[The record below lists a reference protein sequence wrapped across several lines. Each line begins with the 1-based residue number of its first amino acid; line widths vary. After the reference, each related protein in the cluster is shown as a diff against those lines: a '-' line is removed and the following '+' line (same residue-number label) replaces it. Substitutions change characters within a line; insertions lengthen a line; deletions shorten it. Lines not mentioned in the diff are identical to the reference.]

1 MKQQK
6 KKLSK
11 SSKRKNSF
19 LIIGLFFLGF
29 VIALY
34 PISAQIYNIY
44 LQHQKITTFEKK
56 IKELTPE
63 VISRRMKLANIYN
76 ESLVG
81 GTQLDVSDPF
91 IALQKEAR
99 DEYARMLE
107 VEEMIGSISIPK
119 IDVELPIYAGT
130 SEDILQRGAGH
141 LEGSSLPVGGKSTR
155 AVITAHR
162 GLPQARLFTELNKLK
177 KNDVFYIT
185 NIKETLAYKVESIQ
199 VIEPDEVSALSIQ
212 EGRDLVTLLSCTP
225 YMINSHRLLVTG
237 HRIAYNDKN
246 AKKERKNAETNLLL
260 KIIIII
266 SIIFILLFLVY
277 RYFRKKLDFKKWKN

>member
-11 SSKRKNSF
+11 RSKRKNSF

-162 GLPQARLFTELNKLK
+162 GLPQARLFTELDKLK

>member
-1 MKQQK
+1 
-6 KKLSK
+6 
-11 SSKRKNSF
+11 
-19 LIIGLFFLGF
+19 
-29 VIALY
+29 
-34 PISAQIYNIY
+34 
-44 LQHQKITTFEKK
+44 
-56 IKELTPE
+56 PE
-63 VISRRMKLANIYN
+63 VISRRIKLANIYN

-119 IDVELPIYAGT
+119 IDVDLPIYAGT

-237 HRIAYNDKN
+237 HRIAYN
-246 AKKERKNAETNLLL
+246 
-260 KIIIII
+260 
-266 SIIFILLFLVY
+266 
-277 RYFRKKLDFKKWKN
+277 

>member
-11 SSKRKNSF
+11 RSKRKNSF

-162 GLPQARLFTELNKLK
+162 GLPQARLFTELDKLK

-212 EGRDLVTLLSCTP
+212 EGRDLVTLLTCTP

-237 HRIAYNDKN
+237 HRITYNDKA
-246 AKKERKNAETNLLL
+246 AKKKRAQATTNLLL
-260 KIIIII
+260 KIMIIVLVV
-266 SIIFILLFLVY
+266 FILLFLVY
-277 RYFRKKLDFKKWKN
+277 RYFRKKLDFKK

>member
-162 GLPQARLFTELNKLK
+162 GLPQARLFTELSKLK

>member
-11 SSKRKNSF
+11 RSKRKNSF

>member
-11 SSKRKNSF
+11 RSKRKNSF

-63 VISRRMKLANIYN
+63 VISRRIKLANIYN

>member
-11 SSKRKNSF
+11 RSKRKNSF

-266 SIIFILLFLVY
+266 S
-277 RYFRKKLDFKKWKN
+277 

>member
-11 SSKRKNSF
+11 RSKRKNSF

-119 IDVELPIYAGT
+119 IDVDLPIYAGT

-162 GLPQARLFTELNKLK
+162 GLPQARLFTELDKLK

>member
-11 SSKRKNSF
+11 RSKRKNSF

-63 VISRRMKLANIYN
+63 VISRRIKLANIYN

-119 IDVELPIYAGT
+119 IDVDLPIYAGT